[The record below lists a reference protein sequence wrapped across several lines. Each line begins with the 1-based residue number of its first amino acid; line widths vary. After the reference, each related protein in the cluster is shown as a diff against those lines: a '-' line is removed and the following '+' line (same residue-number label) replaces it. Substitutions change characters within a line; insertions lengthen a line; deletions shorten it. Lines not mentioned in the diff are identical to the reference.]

1 MTKYKVGKLD
11 QRVHLMPGDRFNLT
25 FTESG
30 YANDRYYH
38 NEQLLHSEEIT
49 ESKEYF
55 AYAVLRTPV
64 GIGMILGTTFEALS
78 AWLEETWPG
87 GLCDPDEA
95 IL

>member
-11 QRVHLMPGDRFNLT
+11 QHVYLMPGDRFNLT

-30 YANDRYYH
+30 DVNGKPFH
-38 NEQLLHSEEIT
+38 NERLLHSEEIT
-49 ESKEYF
+49 EDKTYF

-64 GIGMILGTTFEALS
+64 GIGLILGETFEVLS